1 MEALYDQASVRKGRF
16 LREQV
21 YKSLKASILNQALPQ
36 NKRLVEERL
45 AEELGTSRTPVRE
58 AIQKLEKEGLIHKLS
73 KGGYAVSAIT
83 DGDIE
88 EILGIRGILE
98 GYAAYLATTRVTDD
112 DLRFLEEIVN
122 REEQCLKR
130 RELEECIRLNTE
142 FHDRLYRI
150 AQSARLYTIIN
161 DLRDYI
167 YRYRIIILRYEGMVE
182 LSIKDH
188 REMIALMKSK
198 RAGKVERLVRKHIT
212 RGKTIIKKKIKK
224 EALKHGTGNPKKK
237 QQGGRA

>member
-1 MEALYDQASVRKGRF
+1 MDASYDQASIRKGRF

-21 YKSLKASILNQALPQ
+21 YKNLKTSILNQTLPQ

-83 DGDIE
+83 DEDIE
-88 EILGIRGILE
+88 EVFGIRGILE
-98 GYAAYLATTRVTDD
+98 GYAAYLATMRVTDED
-112 DLRFLEEIVN
+112 IRSLEEIVN
-122 REEQCLKR
+122 KEEQCLKKG
-130 RELEECIRLNTE
+130 ELEECIRLNTE

-150 AQSARLYTIIN
+150 AQSAKLYSIIN

-182 LSIKDH
+182 VSIKDH
-188 REMIALMKSK
+188 REMILLMKSK
-198 RAGKVERLVRKHIT
+198 RATKVERLVRKHIT
-212 RGKTIIKKKIKK
+212 RGKTIIKKKIKRD
-224 EALKHGTGNPKKK
+224 ALKHGTGKKDSSR
-237 QQGGRA
+237 G

>member
-1 MEALYDQASVRKGRF
+1 MEASYDQASVRKGRF

-112 DLRFLEEIVN
+112 DLKFLEEIVN

-130 RELEECIRLNTE
+130 RELEECVRLNTE
-142 FHDRLYRI
+142 FHDRL
-150 AQSARLYTIIN
+150 
-161 DLRDYI
+161 
-167 YRYRIIILRYEGMVE
+167 
-182 LSIKDH
+182 
-188 REMIALMKSK
+188 
-198 RAGKVERLVRKHIT
+198 
-212 RGKTIIKKKIKK
+212 
-224 EALKHGTGNPKKK
+224 
-237 QQGGRA
+237 

>member
-1 MEALYDQASVRKGRF
+1 MDASYDQVSIRKGRF

-21 YKSLKASILNQALPQ
+21 YKKLKASILNQTLPQ
-36 NKRLVEERL
+36 NKRLVEEKL

-73 KGGYAVSAIT
+73 KGGYAVSAVT
-83 DGDIE
+83 DEDIE
-88 EILGIRGILE
+88 EIFGIRGILE
-98 GYAAYLATTRVTDD
+98 GYAAYLATTRVTDED
-112 DLRFLEEIVN
+112 IKFLEEIVD
-122 REEQCLKR
+122 RAEQCLKR
-130 RELEECIRLNTE
+130 GDVDECVRLNTE

-150 AQSARLYTIIN
+150 AKSAKLYGIIN

-182 LSIKDH
+182 VSIKDH
-188 REMIALMKSK
+188 REMIVLMKSK

-212 RGKTIIKKKIKK
+212 RGKTIVKKKIKQ
-224 EALKHGTGNPKKK
+224 EVLKHGTGKK
-237 QQGGRA
+237 GSSRG

>member
-1 MEALYDQASVRKGRF
+1 MDASYDQASIRKGRF

-21 YKSLKASILNQALPQ
+21 YKNLKTSILNQTLPQ

-83 DGDIE
+83 DEDIE
-88 EILGIRGILE
+88 EVFGIRGILE
-98 GYAAYLATTRVTDD
+98 GYAAYLATMRVTDED
-112 DLRFLEEIVN
+112 IRSLEEIVN
-122 REEQCLKR
+122 KEEQCLKKG
-130 RELEECIRLNTE
+130 ELEECIRLNTE

-150 AQSARLYTIIN
+150 AQSAKLYSIIN

-182 LSIKDH
+182 VSIRDH
-188 REMIALMKSK
+188 REMIVLMKSK
-198 RAGKVERLVRKHIT
+198 RATKVEKLVRKHIT
-212 RGKTIIKKKIKK
+212 RGKTIIKKKIKRD
-224 EALKHGTGNPKKK
+224 ALKHGTGKKSSSR
-237 QQGGRA
+237 G